1 MKRQVVKTILFT
13 SLFVLLSNTKGY
25 AATSYSQSASSH
37 REGYSSTGSSTC
49 RSQQIYNQAL
59 TLKNT
64 KVKFTQNDTEYIF
77 DITADS
83 SFKFWGNTATNKD
96 LCKENYYDIP
106 QPALY
111 KTENFGDGMVIE
123 ENTKVPFADYYGDI
137 YTNSFIKI
145 KSVEIEYINNTLNL
159 APNRTDYIDRTK
171 RSNGDKFFIPN
182 SARVNALSNTY
193 NYRNAIKYPSG
204 LENNGEGVRIIS
216 NSSGKTYVLTLFDV
230 DGNGKKEYIDTVNVS
245 FTIKI
250 AVDKSNIDDYR
261 YLCFLCSEIGHTST
275 LQNTGTYLSNGYSLS
290 TNTIDLK
297 NFTTCN
303 HTWSLTKSDATNHTI
318 KCANC
323 DWEKTEA
330 HDYKFEYDGIA
341 NDVCICSRVKQVKY
355 HYEINDNFN
364 TSVNKTLNANSTC
377 EKVEANKKTGYNF
390 KWYEKYE
397 LQFDGSNLFNQSTNT
412 INATK
417 VFLNNTTTI
426 DSTTG
431 SRSIFYKAVYSPI
444 KYVFNYSS
452 KASTKDYISK
462 ALNKTISPQTFYY
475 NSKDCLKNNSEYD
488 YLEFVGWTLTEG
500 SESVDFSSKAEIL
513 NYTSIDLSEFTIY
526 PIYRPMEYKIL
537 YNTTS
542 GKYDGD
548 LQQTSKIYDYY
559 VDEDFL
565 KPNDM
570 GKNKVFSHYVDMK
583 GNEFTDMTALRNF
596 IKDEA
601 GDDQTII
608 LFAMSKT
615 IEGST
620 ADDGISSTPQNYWDL
635 NNKDDPKDDISNN
648 GTAIDSKS
656 NTGINSNNNAN
667 ASNDDLNDGGTDKG
681 SNNSTNKDTNNVSPN
696 SNNRN
701 NNPSANT
708 NTNNSNNNNST
719 SNNST
724 SNNNNSTISYRYY
737 PSNSGGG
744 GGSSTGS
751 ERIKSFPEDKYTG
764 PGVVNSLTDAIS
776 AEAKIGSSLN
786 NSSPQYL
793 YNSDIKLKNKD
804 TKRTGKAVKKVTT
817 SSDVDKKEN
826 EDEVFGPT
834 YIDFET
840 ETDYH
845 GPHGPWYYE
854 KKYVDKILSE
864 REEKLKE
871 KEREEEFK
879 LKENERKNKYKYIG
893 IAVFSFL
900 FIILIIIFEIFNIKQ
915 LKKKE

>member
-25 AATSYSQSASSH
+25 AATSYSQSTSNHKEGSSSV
-37 REGYSSTGSSTC
+37 GASTC

-59 TLKNT
+59 NLENT

-83 SFKFWGNTATNKD
+83 SFKFWGNTLTGKD
-96 LCKENYYDIP
+96 LCKANPYDIP
-106 QPALY
+106 QPVLY
-111 KTENFGDGMVIE
+111 KTENFGDRMMIE
-123 ENTKVPFADYYGDI
+123 ENSKVAFIDYTGDV
-137 YTNSFIKI
+137 YLNSILKI
-145 KSVEIEYINNTLNL
+145 KNVEVEYLNSVSEV
-159 APNRTDYIDRTK
+159 APNKIDYIENTK
-171 RSNGDKFFIPN
+171 RSNGDKYFISN
-182 SARVNALSNTY
+182 SARPSALLSTY
-193 NYRNAIKYPSG
+193 NYGSIAKYPSG

-216 NSSGKTYVLTLFDV
+216 NTSDKTYALTLFDV
-230 DGNGKKEYIDTVNVS
+230 DGNGEKEYIDTVNVS
-245 FTIKI
+245 FGVKI
-250 AVDKSNIDDYR
+250 AIDKSNIEDYR
-261 YLCFLCSEIGHTST
+261 YLCFICNEVGQTSVFEK
-275 LQNTGTYLSNGYSLS
+275 TGSYASSGYSLS

-303 HTWSLTKSDATNHTI
+303 HDWSVIESDATNHTI

-355 HYEINDNFN
+355 HYEINDDFN
-364 TSVNKTLNANSTC
+364 TSVDKTLNANSTC
-377 EKVEANKKTGYNF
+377 EKVEVNKKTGYNF

-452 KASTKDYISK
+452 KASTKGYISK
-462 ALNKTISPQTFYY
+462 VLNKTISPQTFYY
-475 NSKDCLKNNSEYD
+475 NSKDYLKDSSEYD
-488 YLEFVGWTLTEG
+488 YLEFIGWTLTEG
-500 SESVDFSSKAEIL
+500 GESVDFSSKAEIL

-526 PIYRPMEYKIL
+526 PIYKPMEYKIL
-537 YNTTS
+537 YNTIS

-548 LQQTSKIYDYY
+548 LQQMSKTYDYY

-565 KPNDM
+565 KPKDM
-570 GKNKVFSHYVDMK
+570 GKNKIFSHYVDMK

-601 GDDQTII
+601 GDNQTII

-615 IEGST
+615 IEGSASDESDNT
-620 ADDGISSTPQNYWDL
+620 TPQDYWDL
-635 NNKDDPKDDISNN
+635 NNKDDKKDDISGGSTSDDDNN
-648 GTAIDSKS
+648 NANNH
-656 NTGINSNNNAN
+656 NTNSNNNAN
-667 ASNDDLNDGGTDKG
+667 ASNDDLNDSGTDKG
-681 SNNSTNKDTNNVSPN
+681 SNNSTNRDTNNVSPN
-696 SNNRN
+696 SNNSN
-701 NNPSANT
+701 NNPSANI
-708 NTNNSNNNNST
+708 NTNN
-719 SNNST
+719 T
-724 SNNNNSTISYRYY
+724 SNNNTASYRYY

-744 GGSSTGS
+744 GSSNGS

-786 NSSPQYL
+786 NSPLQYL
-793 YNSDIKLKNKD
+793 YNNSIKIESKDI
-804 TKRTGKAVKKVTT
+804 KRTGKDVKKVTT

-826 EDEVFGPT
+826 EDEVFGPP

-871 KEREEEFK
+871 IEREEELK
-879 LKENERKNKYKYIG
+879 VKENERKNKYKYIG

>member
-25 AATSYSQSASSH
+25 AATSYSQSTSNHKEGSSSV
-37 REGYSSTGSSTC
+37 GASTC

-59 TLKNT
+59 NLKNT

-83 SFKFWGNTATNKD
+83 SFKFWGNTLTGKD
-96 LCKENYYDIP
+96 LCKVNSYDIP
-106 QPALY
+106 QPVLY
-111 KTENFGDGMVIE
+111 KSENFGDRMMIE
-123 ENTKVPFADYYGDI
+123 ENSKVAFIDYTGDV
-137 YTNSFIKI
+137 YLNSILKI
-145 KSVEIEYINNTLNL
+145 KNVEVEYLNSVSEV
-159 APNRTDYIDRTK
+159 APNKIDYIENTK
-171 RSNGDKFFIPN
+171 RSNGDKYFIPN
-182 SARVNALSNTY
+182 SARPSALSSTY
-193 NYRNAIKYPSG
+193 NYGSIAKYPSG

-216 NSSGKTYVLTLFDV
+216 NTSDKTYALTLFDV
-230 DGNGKKEYIDTVNVS
+230 DGNGEKEYIDTVNVS
-245 FTIKI
+245 FGVKI
-250 AVDKSNIDDYR
+250 AIDKSNIEDYR
-261 YLCFLCSEIGHTST
+261 YLCFICNEVGQTSVFEK
-275 LQNTGTYLSNGYSLS
+275 TGSYASSGYSLS

-303 HTWSLTKSDATNHTI
+303 HDWSVIESDATNHTI

-330 HDYKFEYDGIA
+330 HEYKFEYDGIA

-355 HYEINDNFN
+355 HYEINDDFN
-364 TSVNKTLNANSTC
+364 TSVDKTLNANSTC
-377 EKVEANKKTGYNF
+377 EKVEVNKKTGYNF

-397 LQFDGSNLFNQSTNT
+397 LQFDGSNLFNQSANT

-431 SRSIFYKAVYSPI
+431 SKSIFYKAIYSPI

-452 KASTKDYISK
+452 KASTKGYISK
-462 ALNKTISPQTFYY
+462 VLNKTISPQTFYY
-475 NSKDCLKNNSEYD
+475 NSKDYLKDNSEYD
-488 YLEFVGWTLTEG
+488 YLKFIGWTLTEG

-526 PIYRPMEYKIL
+526 PIYKPMEYKIL
-537 YNTTS
+537 YNTIS

-548 LQQTSKIYDYY
+548 LQQMSKTYDYY

-565 KPNDM
+565 KPKDM
-570 GKNKVFSHYVDMK
+570 GKNKIFSHYEDMK
-583 GNEFTDMTALRNF
+583 GNEFADMTALRNF

-601 GDDQTII
+601 GDNQTII

-615 IEGST
+615 IEGSASDESDNT
-620 ADDGISSTPQNYWDL
+620 TPQDYWDL
-635 NNKDDPKDDISNN
+635 NNKDDKKDDISGGSTSNDGNN
-648 GTAIDSKS
+648 NANNH
-656 NTGINSNNNAN
+656 NTNSNNNAN
-667 ASNDDLNDGGTDKG
+667 ASNDDLNDSGTDKG
-681 SNNSTNKDTNNVSPN
+681 SNNSTNRDTNNVSPN
-696 SNNRN
+696 SNNSN

-708 NTNNSNNNNST
+708 NTNN
-719 SNNST
+719 T
-724 SNNNNSTISYRYY
+724 SNNNTASYRYY

-744 GGSSTGS
+744 GSSNGS

-786 NSSPQYL
+786 NSPLQYL
-793 YNSDIKLKNKD
+793 YNNNIKIESKDI
-804 TKRTGKAVKKVTT
+804 KRTGKDVKKVTT

-826 EDEVFGPT
+826 EDEVFGPP

-871 KEREEEFK
+871 IEREEELK